1 MRWIAATAAL
11 GVLLV
16 SSPASAHTE
25 PDLVAVPA
33 NSQSTI
39 TLQPTHGCGDSPTV
53 QVRIRAPMEGAV
65 AEPVD
70 GWTASSTPDGAG
82 NTVLEWAGGPLPADT
97 DGAFPVSFIA
107 PDAPGL
113 LLTFPA
119 IQVCASGEELAWI
132 DGNPQGEYPAPRV
145 LVLPVGYEPAE
156 TIDDVPLDAPGRQQL
171 VEVVDVDNP
180 QATTTSAPAAPTTAA
195 PTTVPPAP
203 TTVATTAGARRRRQR
218 RRHPPPPEQLPARRR
233 PSPPT
238 TAPAGARRSSP
249 PASWGWWPPAAPAPC
264 WSPAAAAPTETDDES
279 RPDVAAESTK
289 NRVGGDTRV
298 RRGSARR
305 RAASAPGPDPAPRP
319 AGGRTASCGRRGC
332 P

>member
-1 MRWIAATAAL
+1 MRWIAATAAV

-65 AEPVD
+65 AEPVE

-82 NTVLEWAGGPLPADT
+82 NTVLEWSGGPLPTDT

-119 IQVCASGEELAWI
+119 IQVCESGEELAWI
-132 DGNPQGEYPAPRV
+132 DGDPQGEYPAPRV

-195 PTTVPPAP
+195 PTTVPPTP
-203 TTVATTAGARRRRQR
+203 TTVATTAGVPTTTASTTSTTPRTTAGSTTTVPADDSASGSTAIVAAGVVGVVAASGAGAVLVTRRRRP
-218 RRHPPPPEQLPARRR
+218 H
-233 PSPPT
+233 
-238 TAPAGARRSSP
+238 G
-249 PASWGWWPPAAPAPC
+249 
-264 WSPAAAAPTETDDES
+264 
-279 RPDVAAESTK
+279 
-289 NRVGGDTRV
+289 N
-298 RRGSARR
+298 
-305 RAASAPGPDPAPRP
+305 
-319 AGGRTASCGRRGC
+319 
-332 P
+332 